1 MTIRQRLKKAT
12 LMLLLAALVLT
23 TGWHSAVKAY
33 AEEPS
38 GPQIYEAEAAGNTMT
53 GNAGVSDCGTC
64 SGGKKVGGMYQGS
77 TLQFND
83 ISASEA
89 GTYTLKVYYISGDP
103 RSANISVNG
112 ADKQYVEFPKMADWD
127 TVGSFDVMVEL
138 QAGNNTVLIDD
149 NNWYAPD
156 FDRIEVSSG
165 TGDDSGDPGTPPV
178 GVTYEAESLDNA
190 LAGNAVVSDC
200 GGCSGAKKVGNLY
213 NGSSLQFNKVN
224 ADTSGDYL
232 MTVSFI
238 SGDPR
243 AFYVSV
249 NNGEAQYYDSLKTAD
264 WDTVG
269 TIQLPVT
276 LNAGENTVLFSDGNS
291 YSPDIDKIQVASA
304 DAAGGPIDED
314 EGSIGDPLA
323 KQTYGTIEVTPH
335 TSGLVIGNGQYN
347 VTFHSSTGYLDYD
360 WTNGQTLHG
369 VYGSVKLGDDTLM
382 TKNYGTHVFDTANIT
397 PLQNEF
403 GTGIELAFVHT
414 QAGKPVLKQV
424 YQFYDGKAYLLTRLD
439 ATSDQSIST
448 NYMAPIIVN
457 RTGGVDT
464 GHDADNRALSVP
476 FDNDAW
482 IRYKA
487 QTVNR
492 ADASYEVTAI
502 YDNTSRN
509 GLVIGSVTHDTWK
522 TGIEWKG
529 ASNKIN
535 QFTVFGGASST
546 VTHDTQAH
554 GSVSGT
560 TVSSPTIMAGG
571 FADYRTGMEQYGD
584 ANAKVAPPLPLS
596 PQLPQGVPVGWNSW
610 GAFGS
615 DLSYQDVIDTSNY
628 FKTHLAELNNNGAVY
643 INLDS
648 YWDNLTQEQLSQAV
662 ATIKGNGQQAGIYW
676 GPFVYWGNNMSQVVE
691 GTNGQY
697 TYGDIVLKDKSG
709 NPLPTLDGAYALDP
723 THPGTKQRMDEYLN
737 RFKALGFTFIKLD
750 FLTHGSLEGV
760 HYDPAVTTGIQ
771 AYNEGMRYMNEVLDG
786 SMFISES
793 IAPIFPSHYA
803 NSRRISCDTYGAIN
817 ESEYEL
823 NSLTYGWWQNGTIYS
838 YTDPDHMALTRAQSL
853 EEARSRVNS
862 AVISG
867 TVFLDSDDVNDE
879 TAQQYM
885 QELYANP
892 RINQLA
898 VKGKAFKAVEGNTGA
913 NAADTFVLQDGTDT
927 YVAVFN
933 YNANQA
939 ADKTID
945 LARLGLAADKSYTLL
960 DLWSGDSST
969 TNGGSLALTLQA
981 AGSKLFKLAPVPVVS
996 NPGPVITNP
1005 VPPVTT
1011 PEPKDRVEKDIDGK
1025 EGGSLL
1031 LQGTLSI
1038 QVPAG
1043 AFAGTGK
1050 LAAHVLPQGESPST
1064 DGYHAASS
1072 VIDVT
1077 YGGGTNFA
1085 VPVKLTL
1092 NYDSKDVSDAAS
1104 KPAVHYYNEQ
1114 QQRWIYVGGTMN
1126 DDGTVTVSVNHAAK
1140 YAVFVYKPKTFADLA
1155 SHWSAAYTD
1164 RLIGMGSMK
1173 GYEDGSFRPNDPV
1186 TRAQF
1191 AVILADSLGLK
1202 PATGTESAVSFADA
1216 AAIPAWAAAGVQAV
1230 QEAGIMKG
1238 SPSAAGNSFNPQQP
1252 MTRAELAV
1260 VLAQLAPKS
1269 EATTNADESATA
1281 YQDASEI
1288 PAWAAAAIAKL
1299 QQSQLMTGFPDQT
1312 FRPSATVSRGE
1323 TAKAV
1328 ALLLDALHI

>member
-1 MTIRQRLKKAT
+1 MMTRQLKKAT
-12 LMLLLAALVLT
+12 LMVLLAALVFT
-23 TGWHSAVKAY
+23 TGWHSTAKAF
-33 AEEPS
+33 AEGAA
-38 GPQIYEAEAAGNTMT
+38 GPQSYEAEAAGNAMT
-53 GNAGVSDCGTC
+53 GNAEAGDCEAC

-77 TLQFND
+77 SLQFND

-103 RSANISVNG
+103 RSANVSVNG
-112 ADKQYVEFPKMADWD
+112 ADKQYVEFPKTADWS
-127 TVGSFDVMVEL
+127 TVGSFDVTVEL
-138 QAGNNTVLIDD
+138 KAGSNTVLIDD

-156 FDRIEVSSG
+156 IDRVEVSSG
-165 TGDDSGDPGTPPV
+165 TGDPGDPGTPPA
-178 GVTYEAESLDNA
+178 GVAYEAESPDNA
-190 LAGNAVVSDC
+190 LAGNAEISTC

-224 ADTSGDYL
+224 ADKSGSYL
-232 MTVSFI
+232 VTVSFI

-249 NNGEAQYYDSLKTAD
+249 NGGEAQYYDSLKTAD
-264 WDTVG
+264 WNTVG

-276 LNAGENTVLFSDGNS
+276 LNAGENTLLFSDGSS
-291 YSPDIDKIQVASA
+291 YSPDIDKIQVAL
-304 DAAGGPIDED
+304 DEGTGGPVDED

-323 KQTYGTIEVTPH
+323 KQTFGTIEVTPH
-335 TSGLVIGNGQYN
+335 TSGLVVGNGQYN
-347 VTFHSSTGYLDYD
+347 VTFHSSTGYLDYA

-369 VYGSVKLGDDTLM
+369 VYGSVKIGDDTLT
-382 TKNYGTHVFDTANIT
+382 TKSYGAHAFDTTAIK
-397 PLQNEF
+397 PLQDEF
-403 GTGIELAFVHT
+403 GTGIELTFMHT
-414 QAGKPVLKQV
+414 EAGKPALKQV
-424 YQFYDGKAYLLTRLD
+424 YQFYDGQAYFLTRLD
-439 ATSDQSIST
+439 ATGDQSIST
-448 NYMAPIIVN
+448 NYIAPIVVN

-487 QTVNR
+487 QSVNR

-502 YDNTSRN
+502 YDNASRN

-529 ASNKIN
+529 TGNKIN
-535 QFTVFGGASST
+535 QFAVYGGASST

-554 GSVSGT
+554 GSISGT

-584 ANAKVAPPLPLS
+584 ANARIAPPLPLG
-596 PQLPQGVPVGWNSW
+596 PELPQGVPVGWNSW

-628 FKTHLAELNNNGAVY
+628 FKEHLGELNNNGAVY

-648 YWDNLTQEQLSQAV
+648 YWDNLTQEQLGQAV
-662 ATIKGNGQQAGIYW
+662 AAIKHNGQQAGIYW
-676 GPFVYWGNNMSQVVE
+676 GPFVYWGNNMSQTVE

-697 TYGDIVLKDKSG
+697 TYGDIVLKDPSG

-737 RFKALGFTFIKLD
+737 RFKGLGFTFIKLD

-760 HYDPAVTTGIQ
+760 HFDSKVTTGIQ
-771 AYNEGMRYMNEVLDG
+771 AYNEGMSYMNEVLDG

-793 IAPIFPSHYA
+793 IAPIFPSQYA

-823 NSLTYGWWQNGTIYS
+823 NSLTYGWWQNGTIYG
-838 YTDPDHMALTRAQSL
+838 YTDPDHMALTRARSL

-867 TVFLDSDDVNDE
+867 TVFLNSDDVNNE

-885 QELYANP
+885 QELYTNP

-898 VKGKAFKAVEGNTGA
+898 VKGKAFQAVEGNTGA
-913 NAADTFVLQDGTDT
+913 NASDAFVLRDGSDA
-927 YVAVFN
+927 YLAVFN
-933 YNANQA
+933 YNPSQA

-945 LARLGLAADKSYTLL
+945 LARAGLTAGQSYTLL

-969 TNGGSLALTLQA
+969 LSSGSLALTLQP
-981 AGSKLFKLAPVPVVS
+981 AGSKLFRLTPVPVVS
-996 NPGPVITNP
+996 NPGSGNTNP

-1011 PEPKDRVEKDIDGK
+1011 DPKDRAEQDIDGK
-1025 EGGSLL
+1025 AGGSLSL
-1031 LQGTLSI
+1031 KGSISI

-1050 LAAHVLPQGESPST
+1050 LAVVVVPQGEEPST
-1064 DGYHAASS
+1064 EGYQSASR
-1072 VIDVT
+1072 VIDLT
-1077 YGGGTNFA
+1077 YSQGSTFGAPVQLTFDYDAKA
-1085 VPVKLTL
+1085 VS
-1092 NYDSKDVSDAAS
+1092 NKDA
-1104 KPAVHYYNEQ
+1104 KPAVYYYNEQ
-1114 QQRWIYVGGTMN
+1114 QQRWIYVGGTAN
-1126 DDGTVTVSVNHAAK
+1126 GDGTITVSVNHFTK
-1140 YAVFVYKPKTFADLA
+1140 YAVFAYQGKSFNDLA
-1155 SHWSAAYTD
+1155 SHWSASYAE

-1173 GYEDGSFRPNDPV
+1173 GYEDGSFRPHDAV

-1191 AVILADSLGLK
+1191 AVILSGSLDLK
-1202 PATGTESAVSFADA
+1202 PAAGTDGAKPFADA
-1216 AAIPAWAAAGVQAV
+1216 AAIPAWAAAGVKAA
-1230 QEAGIMKG
+1230 QEAGFMKG
-1238 SPSAAGNSFNPQQP
+1238 SPTAGGTSFNPQQP

-1260 VLAQLAPKS
+1260 VLAQLALKS
-1269 EATTNADESATA
+1269 DASTTA
-1281 YQDASEI
+1281 YQDAAAI
-1288 PAWAAAAIAKL
+1288 PAWAAAAVTKL
-1299 QQSQLMTGFPDQT
+1299 QQSKLMTGFPDQT
-1312 FRPSATVSRGE
+1312 FRPSATVSRAE
-1323 TAKAV
+1323 AAKAV
-1328 ALLLDALHI
+1328 ALLLEALHI